1 MNYDGAAVR
10 EKLRNLRDAMTAA
23 KDRTELDP
31 FDDAL
36 FNAVRYMLDL
46 SETHSAAVEGL
57 QKSLRKAERR
67 LP

>member
-10 EKLRNLRDAMTAA
+10 KKLQTLRDAMTAA

-46 SETHSAAVEGL
+46 SETHSAAVESL
-57 QKSLRKAERR
+57 QKSLRKTERR